1 MELTLETNEQE
12 VLARVL
18 THAVSELGHEIADTD
33 NFDFRQ
39 DLKERKKIL
48 QEILSRLK

>member
-1 MELTLETNEQE
+1 MQLLLEAKEQE
-12 VLARVL
+12 ILVGVL

-39 DLKERKKIL
+39 DLKERKRIL
-48 QEILSRLK
+48 QEVLGRLT

>member
-1 MELTLETNEQE
+1 MQLMLETKEQE
-12 VLARVL
+12 VLVWAL

-39 DLKERKKIL
+39 DLKERKRTL
-48 QEILSRLK
+48 QDILSRLK

>member
-1 MELTLETNEQE
+1 MLETKERE
-12 VLARVL
+12 VLEWAL

-33 NFDFRQ
+33 SYDFRQ
-39 DLKERKKIL
+39 DLKERKRIL